1 MSSKPFNLR
10 ETWASIVGPPSL
22 CHYSHLA
29 KQDRRHSSSSPFL
42 HPGLMNTSVHSGIL
56 GPSLLAHSLASSTLQ
71 ITGPSQVAQCK
82 ESACQC
88 RRHRFNPWVG
98 KIPGEKNGNSLQY
111 SCLENSMDRRAWQ
124 ARIYGVTEN
133 HTWLSEHAH
142 ICTPIDNSL
151 SLLMASP
158 RNILPPGG
166 PMRWISTCT
175 SSLPADPV

>member
-29 KQDRRHSSSSPFL
+29 KQDRRRSSSSHFL

-71 ITGPSQVAQCK
+71 ITGPSQVAQCQ

-142 ICTPIDNSL
+142 ICIPIDNSL